1 MSVYRPFNPDQ
12 WMKYAA
18 IVWLVMSS
26 SELSRTPAG
35 VERRTW
41 FLVLPQVHLLDLA
54 GPAQVFFEAN
64 QFGGRYRVG
73 FCGLEGAV
81 ASAQGLTLSG
91 LQGLPKVGPADRVL
105 VPGTDSASLEE
116 LLTTPGAVPVGWLR
130 EVEAAGAVVGSI
142 CSGAY
147 VLALAGLLDGRR
159 CTTHWK
165 MSEPL
170 QRAYP
175 QVQVQK
181 NRLFVRDGNVLTSAG
196 VASGVD
202 MALWMVEEDH
212 GPLVAARTAREMVV
226 FLRRDPTSQQ
236 RSVYLDHRTH
246 LHPGVHR
253 VQDWLVA
260 HPEAPNLEEL
270 ARLAGMSE
278 RNLTRVFRQATG
290 ITLKAFMHRLK
301 LEVAS
306 CLLRSPE
313 MTLERV
319 ATECG
324 FEDPRQLR
332 RLWKREHGV
341 PPSVWKQQQEGQ
353 LAREVSD
360 GPPVRL
366 RGAQPSKLSR
376 ASFSSS

>member
-1 MSVYRPFNPDQ
+1 
-12 WMKYAA
+12 
-18 IVWLVMSS
+18 MSS
-26 SELSRTPAG
+26 PGPLRALVGDEH
-35 VERRTW
+35 RTW
-41 FLVLPQVHLLDLA
+41 FLVLPRVHLLDLA
-54 GPAQVFFEAN
+54 GPAQVFYEAN
-64 QFGGRYRVG
+64 SFGGRYRVG
-73 FCGLEGAV
+73 FCGLAPEV
-81 ASAQGLTLSG
+81 ESAQGLRLG
-91 LQGLPKVGPADRVL
+91 GVQELPEVRPADRVL
-105 VPGTDSASLEE
+105 VPGTDSACLAE
-116 LLTTPGAVPVGWLR
+116 LLATPGAVPVAWLR
-130 EVEAAGAVVGSI
+130 EAEAVGAVVGSI
-142 CSGAY
+142 CSGAH
-147 VLALAGLLDGRR
+147 VLAHAGLLDGRR

-165 MSEPL
+165 MSDALE
-170 QRAYP
+170 RAYP
-175 QVQVQK
+175 RTQVQK

-196 VASGVD
+196 IASGVD

-236 RSVYLDHRTH
+236 RSVYLDYRTH

-260 HPEAPNLEEL
+260 HPEASPTLQEL
-270 ARLAGMSE
+270 ARMAGMSE

-290 ITLKAFMHRLK
+290 ITLKACRHRLK

-332 RLWKREHGV
+332 RLWKRDHGV
-341 PPSVWKQQQEGQ
+341 PPSVWKQQEE
-353 LAREVSD
+353 ARQ
-360 GPPVRL
+360 
-366 RGAQPSKLSR
+366 GAPGGG
-376 ASFSSS
+376 